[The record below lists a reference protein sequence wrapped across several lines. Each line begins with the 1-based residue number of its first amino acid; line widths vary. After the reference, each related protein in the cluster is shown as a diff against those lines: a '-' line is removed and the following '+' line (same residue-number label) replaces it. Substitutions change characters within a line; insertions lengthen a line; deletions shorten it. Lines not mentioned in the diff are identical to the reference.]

1 MDLCL
6 KYYFNYGFSTNEFK
20 WQRIESE
27 KSVKVYD
34 KPDNV
39 VDLFNSWSVPINGD
53 TLLWEVYDP
62 LPGDTK
68 VELLYFQS
76 KPLWIID
83 FFQCIIFRRHY
94 LSNTSFFVPN
104 NKTMQSLKSI

>member
-1 MDLCL
+1 M
-6 KYYFNYGFSTNEFK
+6 
-20 WQRIESE
+20 Q
-27 KSVKVYD
+27 VYD

-68 VELLYFQS
+68 VKL
-76 KPLWIID
+76 
-83 FFQCIIFRRHY
+83 
-94 LSNTSFFVPN
+94 
-104 NKTMQSLKSI
+104 